1 MEWQNIVALVISLP
15 FILLPIGFV
24 WYLTAG
30 GPYQSI
36 RGRGARQLSCSI
48 DADCPPGYICVG
60 GACAP
65 ASQS

>member
-24 WYLTAG
+24 WYLTVG

-36 RGRGARQLSCSI
+36 LGRRARQLSCSA
-48 DADCPPGYICVG
+48 DTDCPPGYICAG
-60 GACAP
+60 GVCVP
-65 ASQS
+65 ASAS